1 MSGFDDLGDGV
12 RKIFLAGVG
21 AVALGA
27 EKSQEVVSDLVKKGE
42 LTVEQGKMVNEELRQ
57 KFRDATD
64 DASQAMLTAKLKA
77 MSSEERAAWVSN
89 VQNIASKL
97 DAETVEVEVES
108 DGEAKDG
115 EAKDGAAKDAEGD
128 GEDK

>member
-1 MSGFDDLGDGV
+1 MGGFDDLGERV
-12 RKIFLAGVG
+12 RTSLLAGVG
-21 AVALGA
+21 GVAWGA

-42 LTVEQGKMVNEELRQ
+42 LTVEQGKTVNEELRQ

-108 DGEAKDG
+108 DD

>member
-108 DGEAKDG
+108 DDEAKDG
-115 EAKDGAAKDAEGD
+115 SAKDAEGD

>member
-1 MSGFDDLGDGV
+1 MKGDHMSGFDDLGDGV

-97 DAETVEVEVES
+97 DAETVEVEVE
-108 DGEAKDG
+108 DDAAKGD
-115 EAKDGAAKDAEGD
+115 EAKDAEGD

>member
-108 DGEAKDG
+108 DGEV
-115 EAKDGAAKDAEGD
+115 KDGAAKDAEGD

>member
-27 EKSQEVVSDLVKKGE
+27 EKSQEIVDDLVKKGE
-42 LTVEQGKMVNEELRQ
+42 LTVEQGKTVNEELRQ

-108 DGEAKDG
+108 DDEAKGD
-115 EAKDGAAKDAEGD
+115 EAKDAEGD

>member
-42 LTVEQGKMVNEELRQ
+42 LTVEQGKAVNEELRQ
-57 KFRDATD
+57 KFRDVTD

-97 DAETVEVEVES
+97 DAETVEVEVE
-108 DGEAKDG
+108 DDAAKGDEAKDV
-115 EAKDGAAKDAEGD
+115 EGD

>member
-1 MSGFDDLGDGV
+1 MCS
-12 RKIFLAGVG
+12 
-21 AVALGA
+21 
-27 EKSQEVVSDLVKKGE
+27 SDL
-42 LTVEQGKMVNEELRQ
+42 Q
-57 KFRDATD
+57 KFRDVTD

-97 DAETVEVEVES
+97 DAETVEVEVEN
-108 DGEAKDG
+108 DD

>member
-12 RKIFLAGVG
+12 RRIFLAGVG

-27 EKSQEVVSDLVKKGE
+27 EKSQEVVSDLVKRGE
-42 LTVEQGKMVNEELRQ
+42 LTVEQGKAVNEELRQ

-97 DAETVEVEVES
+97 DAETVEVEVEGG
-108 DGEAKDG
+108 D
-115 EAKDGAAKDAEGD
+115 AAKDDGAKDVEGD
-128 GEDK
+128 DEDK

>member
-97 DAETVEVEVES
+97 DAETVEVEVE
-108 DGEAKDG
+108 DDAAKGD
-115 EAKDGAAKDAEGD
+115 KAKDAEGD

>member
-21 AVALGA
+21 AGALGA
-27 EKSQEVVSDLVKKGE
+27 EQSQEVVSDLVKKGE
-42 LTVEQGKMVNEELRQ
+42 LTVEQGKTVNEELRQ

-108 DGEAKDG
+108 DD

>member
-1 MSGFDDLGDGV
+1 MAARACGPRTHERGPYEWLRRF
-12 RKIFLAGVG
+12 
-21 AVALGA
+21 ALGA

-97 DAETVEVEVES
+97 DAETVEVEVE
-108 DGEAKDG
+108 DDAAKGD
-115 EAKDGAAKDAEGD
+115 EAKDAEGD

>member
-42 LTVEQGKMVNEELRQ
+42 LTVEQGKTVNEELRQ

-108 DGEAKDG
+108 DDEAKGD
-115 EAKDGAAKDAEGD
+115 EAKDAEGD

>member
-97 DAETVEVEVES
+97 DAETVEVEVE
-108 DGEAKDG
+108 DDAAKGD
-115 EAKDGAAKDAEGD
+115 EAKDAEGD

>member
-12 RKIFLAGVG
+12 RRIFLAGVG

-27 EKSQEVVSDLVKKGE
+27 EKSQEVVSDLVKRGE
-42 LTVEQGKMVNEELRQ
+42 LTVEQGKAVNEELRQ
-57 KFRDATD
+57 KFRDVTD
-64 DASQAMLTAKLKA
+64 DASQAMLTVKLKA

-89 VQNIASKL
+89 IQNIASKL

-108 DGEAKDG
+108 DGEAKDV
-115 EAKDGAAKDAEGD
+115 EGD

>member
-1 MSGFDDLGDGV
+1 MSGFDDLGDVV

-42 LTVEQGKMVNEELRQ
+42 LTVEQGKTVNEELRQ

-108 DGEAKDG
+108 DD

>member
-12 RKIFLAGVG
+12 RRIFLAGVG

-27 EKSQEVVSDLVKKGE
+27 EKSQEVVSDLVKRGE
-42 LTVEQGKMVNEELRQ
+42 LTVEQGKAVNEELRQ

-64 DASQAMLTAKLKA
+64 DAAQAMLTAKLKA

-97 DAETVEVEVES
+97 DAETVEVEVEG
-108 DGEAKDG
+108 DD
-115 EAKDGAAKDAEGD
+115 AAKDDGAKDVEGD
-128 GEDK
+128 DEDK

>member
-1 MSGFDDLGDGV
+1 MADFDFGDGL
-12 RKIFLAGVG
+12 RKVFLAGVG
-21 AVALGA
+21 ALATTV
-27 EKSQEVVSDLVKKGE
+27 EKSQEIVDDLVKKGE
-42 LTVEQGKMVNEELRQ
+42 LTVEQGKTVNEELRQ

-108 DGEAKDG
+108 DD